1 MVKLLLPKQATRVR
15 FPSPALLSAGLSK
28 PALDCSERPAH
39 FTPYRFKQRLTRVI
53 IGAVNDWRQEVI
65 EGLSVAR
72 MRPYLDRCNGNRK
85 AALNLYRWNG
95 ELTAA
100 VQTVLG
106 NTEVILRNAIDS
118 QLQAWNRA
126 QIPGANSWLLEDPAS
141 PLRGLT
147 ADKRKAAL
155 NRANREADSR
165 PIDHHRRDQKVTHDD
180 VLAQVMFGMW
190 RDLLPNH
197 LPGANPEE
205 DKNKNRKR
213 LWDEALSNAFPH
225 IDDVNGK
232 VTFWRVAHL
241 HRLRNRISHVEPLI
255 NVDVKS
261 AIQEAFDLVSSI
273 NPSIEQWLSGISQ
286 VSDLLKH
293 SPNRK

>member
-1 MVKLLLPKQATRVR
+1 M
-15 FPSPALLSAGLSK
+15 
-28 PALDCSERPAH
+28 
-39 FTPYRFKQRLTRVI
+39 
-53 IGAVNDWRQEVI
+53 NDWRQEVI

-141 PLRGLT
+141 PLRSLT
-147 ADKRKAAL
+147 AYKRKNAL
-155 NRANREADSR
+155 ARANEEDKNR
-165 PIDHHRRDQKVTHDD
+165 PIEHHRYGQKVTHDD

-205 DKNKNRKR
+205 DKNKNRRR

-273 NPSIEQWLSGISQ
+273 NPSIEQWLTGISQ
-286 VSDLLKH
+286 VSDLLKRR
-293 SPNRK
+293 PNRK